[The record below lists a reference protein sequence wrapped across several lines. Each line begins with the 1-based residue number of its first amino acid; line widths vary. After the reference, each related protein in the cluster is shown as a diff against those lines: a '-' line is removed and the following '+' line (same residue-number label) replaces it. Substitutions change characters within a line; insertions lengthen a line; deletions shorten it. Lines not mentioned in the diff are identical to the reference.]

1 MVIPLYLVQFLEGC
15 GSSEKSAWFVMGIIM
30 AAVSCTGI
38 LTTWRMT
45 KGRERKVVIEKKTI
59 TPVSLVREYVSILK
73 LKPFRHMIIVLAFY
87 MLANTFYNSSMGFSA
102 RYSIGVK
109 DSVTSAVFLIS
120 IITNTILIHL
130 WQALHLSDSKKKNV
144 LASSMLISGAAG
156 VPVFYDRNRELFRHD
171 RVCMHLFGV
180 VFMLLAADKRNNI

>member
-1 MVIPLYLVQFLEGC
+1 
-15 GSSEKSAWFVMGIIM
+15 
-30 AAVSCTGI
+30 
-38 LTTWRMT
+38 MT

-87 MLANTFYNSSMGFSA
+87 MLANTFYNSSMVFFA

-120 IITNTILIHL
+120 IITNMIYTPV
-130 WQALHLSDSKKKNV
+130 AGVASVRFEKKNV

-156 VPVFYDRNRELFRHD
+156 VLFFMTGIESYFGMIVYVCIYSVSYSCFWQLINAIIYDISEVGEYVFGKRLEGSISSVYSLALT
-171 RVCMHLFGV
+171 VCTSVATQAFGW
-180 VFMLLAADKRNNI
+180 